1 MENLLLSS
9 SGTLW
14 TLVIVLVIVF
24 VLIAIVVTIV
34 PVGLWVRAMVS
45 GAHISACKLVCT
57 KLRNVNTQLIVNCY
71 INAKKAGVKLTV
83 DDLETHYMSGGNVQK
98 VVDALITAH
107 GAKINLTIQNAKAI
121 DLANRDILLAVQN
134 SVKPVVITTPEIS
147 AVARDGIELVVKAR
161 VTVKT
166 NIDKL
171 IGGAGEDTVIAR
183 VGEGIVTTVGSAKT
197 HTEVL
202 ENPDIISKTVLEK
215 GLDKGTAFEI
225 LSIDIADID
234 VGRNIGAKLQAERA
248 EADMQIANAR
258 AEERRAM
265 AIAAEH
271 EMRAKTQ
278 EKRAQLLDAEAEV
291 PKAISDAM
299 SKGNIGVMD
308 YYKMQ
313 NVVADTS
320 MRKALGRPDG
330 PKEIEI
336 DNPKKSKKSE

>member
-1 MENLLLSS
+1 MSLLLGSS
-9 SGTLW
+9 ALW
-14 TLVIVLVIVF
+14 TWVIVLAVIF
-24 VLIAIVVTIV
+24 VLVAIFFSVV
-34 PVGLWVRAMVS
+34 PVGLWMRAFVS
-45 GAHISACKLVCT
+45 GAHISASKLVGM
-57 KLRNVNTQLIVNCY
+57 KLRHVNVPMIVGCY
-71 INAKKAGVKLTV
+71 INAKKAGVKLTI
-83 DDLETHYMSGGNVQK
+83 DDLETHYMSGGNVEK
-98 VVDALITAH
+98 VTDALITAH
-107 GAKINLTIQNAKAI
+107 GAKINLTVQNAKAI

-147 AVARDGIELVVKAR
+147 AVARDGIELIVKAR
-161 VTVKT
+161 VTVRS

-171 IGGAGEDTVIAR
+171 IGGAGEDTIIAR
-183 VGEGIVTTVGSAKT
+183 IGEGIVTTVGSAKN
-197 HTEVL
+197 HSEVL

-225 LSIDIADID
+225 LSIDVADID

-278 EKRAQLLDAEAEV
+278 EKRAKLLDAEAEV
-291 PKAISDAM
+291 PKAISEAF

-320 MRKALGRPDG
+320 MRKAIG
-330 PKEIEI
+330 
-336 DNPKKSKKSE
+336 KSEMHAQALQAPDDNKDSE